1 MRRFSH
7 CSVELVME
15 RAIMGTEVQKKSDEI
30 LVAAEEI
37 AELLVSER
45 WGSDKQNDKAKAA
58 LRAEIA
64 ELLSRPELEL
74 KKIDIEKLTEI
85 SSEDIIE
92 RFLKK
97 DNLRITVNESADIE
111 EVVTSAEFDDDDD
124 IVSEELAEV
133 YLQQGLKDEAK
144 ATYRKLSLL
153 NPEKSIYFAELIAK
167 IESNN

>member
-1 MRRFSH
+1 
-7 CSVELVME
+7 
-15 RAIMGTEVQKKSDEI
+15 MGTEVQKKSDEI

-45 WGSDKQNDKAKAA
+45 WGSDKQNDKEKAA

-97 DNLRITVNESADIE
+97 DNLRITVNESVDIE
-111 EVVTSAEFDDDDD
+111 EVVTLAEFDDDDD